1 MLDKISIPL
10 FLLMLSAL
18 SIVITLIYVL
28 RTKGRSQ
35 LKTIFCVDLICVL
48 VICLGVIFQ
57 DILSKYLSKY
67 FSWNPWNFENFIYIG
82 TCFLPVAIF
91 FTGLIFAKT
100 KITFKK
106 KYLLFFI
113 VPALSLIVLWTNDY
127 HHLFYKIYSYLYL
140 SDCKVGPYMI
150 IHNIYSYTL
159 LFLGVIQMVNVA
171 SKNSGFF
178 SKQTLLIVVG
188 ISIPLI
194 TNILGT
200 LKIISMT
207 VYITPISF
215 AFTMLFFALSIF
227 KFKFLG
233 VAPVA
238 LQTIVNRISDSY
250 LVLNEN
256 LLITDFNSTFLKT
269 FNLSASDI
277 REENILEFLS
287 THKQYD
293 MNLPKLE
300 NSLNR
305 VKHSS
310 ETIVFE
316 QHFKKINK
324 YFTVEINN
332 ILVKGNSL
340 GILMLFKDITQ
351 HKLDMQALKDNQDIL
366 IERERLASL
375 GQLIGG
381 IAHNLKSPIMSISGA
396 TEGLTDLIKEYEE
409 SIVDKDVTIDDHL
422 AIANDMRDWISKIK
436 SYLEYMSDIITA
448 VKGQAVALS
457 ENTVDSFTVE
467 ELTKRVDILMNH
479 ELKKALITLNLD
491 LKVPTSL
498 MIHGNINGLVQV
510 INNMISNAIQAY
522 KGKEGQTIDLIIT
535 QEKND
540 VIVSVR
546 DYAGGL
552 PKEVQEKLFK
562 EMITT
567 KGKDGTGIGLF
578 MSYSNIRAHFNG
590 DITYSTEEGKG
601 TIFNIILPQ

>member
-10 FLLMLSAL
+10 FLLILSAL

-57 DILSKYLSKY
+57 DILSKN
-67 FSWNPWNFENFIYIG
+67 FNWNPWNFEKFIYIG

-127 HHLFYKIYSYLYL
+127 HHLSYKIYSYLYL

-215 AFTMLFFALSIF
+215 AFTMLFLALSIF

-277 REENILEFLS
+277 REKNILEFLS

-467 ELTKRVDILMNH
+467 ELTKRVDILMKH

>member
-57 DILSKYLSKY
+57 DILSKY

-178 SKQTLLIVVG
+178 SKQTLLIIVG

-422 AIANDMRDWISKIK
+422 AIANDMKDWISKIK

-457 ENTVDSFTVE
+457 ENAVDSFTVE
-467 ELTKRVDILMNH
+467 ELTKRVDILMKH

>member
-1 MLDKISIPL
+1 MLDKISILL

-57 DILSKYLSKY
+57 DILSKY

-140 SDCKVGPYMI
+140 RDCKVGPYMI

-171 SKNSGFF
+171 SKNSSFF

-256 LLITDFNSTFLKT
+256 LLITDYNSTFLKT

-422 AIANDMRDWISKIK
+422 AIANDMKDWISKIK

-457 ENTVDSFTVE
+457 ENAVDSFTVE
-467 ELTKRVDILMNH
+467 ELTKRVDILMKH

>member
-1 MLDKISIPL
+1 MLDKISIQL

-35 LKTIFCVDLICVL
+35 LKTIFCVDLIFVL

-57 DILSKYLSKY
+57 DILSKY

-215 AFTMLFFALSIF
+215 AFTMLFFTLSIF

-467 ELTKRVDILMNH
+467 ELTKRVDILMKH

>member
-10 FLLMLSAL
+10 FLLILSTL

-57 DILSKYLSKY
+57 DILSKN
-67 FSWNPWNFENFIYIG
+67 FNWNPWNFEKFIYIG

-277 REENILEFLS
+277 REKNILEFLS

-422 AIANDMRDWISKIK
+422 AIANDMKDWISKIK

-467 ELTKRVDILMNH
+467 ELTKRVDILMKH

>member
-57 DILSKYLSKY
+57 DILSKY

-140 SDCKVGPYMI
+140 SDCKVGPYII

-467 ELTKRVDILMNH
+467 ELTKRVDILMKH

>member
-57 DILSKYLSKY
+57 DILSKY

-113 VPALSLIVLWTNDY
+113 VPALALIVLWTNDY

-467 ELTKRVDILMNH
+467 ELTKRVDILMKH

>member
-10 FLLMLSAL
+10 FLLILSAL

-57 DILSKYLSKY
+57 DILSKN
-67 FSWNPWNFENFIYIG
+67 FNWNPWNFEKFIYIG

-277 REENILEFLS
+277 REKNILEFLS

-381 IAHNLKSPIMSISGA
+381 IAHNLKSPIMSISGV
-396 TEGLTDLIKEYEE
+396 TEGLIDLIKEYEE

-422 AIANDMRDWISKIK
+422 AIANDMKDWISKIK

-467 ELTKRVDILMNH
+467 ELTKRVDILMKH

>member
-57 DILSKYLSKY
+57 DILSKY

-233 VAPVA
+233 VTPVA

-467 ELTKRVDILMNH
+467 ELTKRVDILMKH

-522 KGKEGQTIDLIIT
+522 KGKEGQTIDLLIT

>member
-57 DILSKYLSKY
+57 DILSKN
-67 FSWNPWNFENFIYIG
+67 FNWNPWNFENFIYIG

-277 REENILEFLS
+277 REKNILEFLS

-340 GILMLFKDITQ
+340 GILMLFKNITQ

-422 AIANDMRDWISKIK
+422 AIANDMKDWISKIK

-467 ELTKRVDILMNH
+467 ELTKRVDILMKH

>member
-10 FLLMLSAL
+10 FLLILSAL

-57 DILSKYLSKY
+57 DILSKN
-67 FSWNPWNFENFIYIG
+67 FNWNPWNFEKFIYIG

-277 REENILEFLS
+277 REKNILEFLS

-396 TEGLTDLIKEYEE
+396 TEGLIDLIKEYEE

-422 AIANDMRDWISKIK
+422 VIANDMKDWISKIK

-467 ELTKRVDILMNH
+467 ELTKRVDILMKH

>member
-57 DILSKYLSKY
+57 DILSKY

-233 VAPVA
+233 VAPVT

-422 AIANDMRDWISKIK
+422 AIANDMKDWISKIK

-457 ENTVDSFTVE
+457 ENAVDSFTVE
-467 ELTKRVDILMNH
+467 ELTKRVDILMKH

>member
-18 SIVITLIYVL
+18 SIVITLIYIL

-35 LKTIFCVDLICVL
+35 LKTFFCVDLICVL

-57 DILSKYLSKY
+57 DILSKN
-67 FSWNPWNFENFIYIG
+67 FNWDPWNFEKFIYIG

-91 FTGLIFAKT
+91 FTGLIFTKT

-106 KYLLFFI
+106 RYLLFFI

-127 HHLFYKIYSYLYL
+127 HHLFYKHYSININEGVPG
-140 SDCKVGPYMI
+140 SYMI
-150 IHNIYSYTL
+150 VHNIYSYSL
-159 LFLGVIQMVNVA
+159 LLLGVFQMIKA
-171 SKNSGFF
+171 TSKNSGFF
-178 SKQTLLIVVG
+178 SKQSLLLILG
-188 ISIPLI
+188 ISIPLV

-200 LKIISMT
+200 FKILSMT

-215 AFTMLFFALSIF
+215 ALTMICFTFAIF
-227 KFKFLG
+227 KFQFLG
-233 VAPVA
+233 IAPIAVQIIA
-238 LQTIVNRISDSY
+238 NRISDSY
-250 LVLNEN
+250 LVLDDY
-256 LLITDFNSTFLKT
+256 LVMSDFNETFLKT
-269 FNLSASDI
+269 FRLHDYDI
-277 REENILEFLS
+277 RGKDIFTFFKE
-287 THKQYD
+287 HKKYKVNVKRFQNAIQKA
-293 MNLPKLE
+293 MASNE
-300 NSLNR
+300 TVSFEIHIESLD
-305 VKHSS
+305 
-310 ETIVFE
+310 
-316 QHFKKINK
+316 K
-324 YFTVEINN
+324 YFTIEFSTLYNN
-332 ILVKGNSL
+332 DIFL
-340 GILMLFKDITQ
+340 GTLLLFKDITQ

-422 AIANDMRDWISKIK
+422 AIANDMKDWISKIK

-467 ELTKRVDILMNH
+467 ELTKRVDILMKH

>member
-57 DILSKYLSKY
+57 DILSKY

-200 LKIISMT
+200 LKIISMN

-467 ELTKRVDILMNH
+467 ELIKRVDILMKH

>member
-57 DILSKYLSKY
+57 DILSKY

-140 SDCKVGPYMI
+140 SDCKDGPYMI
-150 IHNIYSYTL
+150 IHNIYSYIL

-467 ELTKRVDILMNH
+467 ELTKRVDILMKH

-535 QEKND
+535 QEKNN

>member
-1 MLDKISIPL
+1 ML
-10 FLLMLSAL
+10 
-18 SIVITLIYVL
+18 
-28 RTKGRSQ
+28 
-35 LKTIFCVDLICVL
+35 
-48 VICLGVIFQ
+48 
-57 DILSKYLSKY
+57 
-67 FSWNPWNFENFIYIG
+67 
-82 TCFLPVAIF
+82 
-91 FTGLIFAKT
+91 
-100 KITFKK
+100 
-106 KYLLFFI
+106 
-113 VPALSLIVLWTNDY
+113 
-127 HHLFYKIYSYLYL
+127 
-140 SDCKVGPYMI
+140 
-150 IHNIYSYTL
+150 
-159 LFLGVIQMVNVA
+159 NVA

-467 ELTKRVDILMNH
+467 ELTKRVDILMKH

>member
-10 FLLMLSAL
+10 FLLILSAL

-57 DILSKYLSKY
+57 DILSKN
-67 FSWNPWNFENFIYIG
+67 FNWNPWNFEKFIYIG

-178 SKQTLLIVVG
+178 SKQTLLIIVG

-277 REENILEFLS
+277 REKNILEFLS

-396 TEGLTDLIKEYEE
+396 TEGLIDLIKEYEE
-409 SIVDKDVTIDDHL
+409 SIVGKDVTIDDHL
-422 AIANDMRDWISKIK
+422 AIANDMKDWISKIK

-467 ELTKRVDILMNH
+467 ELTKRVDILMKH

>member
-1 MLDKISIPL
+1 MLDKISILL

-57 DILSKYLSKY
+57 DILSKY

-277 REENILEFLS
+277 REKNILEFLS

-381 IAHNLKSPIMSISGA
+381 IAHNLKSPIMSISGV
-396 TEGLTDLIKEYEE
+396 TEGLIDLIKEYEE

-422 AIANDMRDWISKIK
+422 AIASDMKDWISKIK

-467 ELTKRVDILMNH
+467 ELTKRVDILMKH

>member
-1 MLDKISIPL
+1 MLAKISIPL

-57 DILSKYLSKY
+57 DILSKY

-422 AIANDMRDWISKIK
+422 AIANNMRDWISKIK

-467 ELTKRVDILMNH
+467 ELTKRVDILMKH

>member
-18 SIVITLIYVL
+18 PIVITLIYVL

-57 DILSKYLSKY
+57 DILSKY

-467 ELTKRVDILMNH
+467 ELTKRVDILMKH

>member
-57 DILSKYLSKY
+57 DILSKY

-215 AFTMLFFALSIF
+215 AFTMLFFTLSIF

-467 ELTKRVDILMNH
+467 ELTKRVDILMKH

-562 EMITT
+562 EIITT

>member
-10 FLLMLSAL
+10 FLLILSAL

-57 DILSKYLSKY
+57 DILSKN
-67 FSWNPWNFENFIYIG
+67 FNWNPWNFEKFIYIG

-238 LQTIVNRISDSY
+238 LQTIANRISDSY

-277 REENILEFLS
+277 REKNILEFLS

-396 TEGLTDLIKEYEE
+396 TEGLIDLIKEYEE

-422 AIANDMRDWISKIK
+422 AIANDMKDWISKIK

-467 ELTKRVDILMNH
+467 ELTKRVDILMKH

>member
-57 DILSKYLSKY
+57 DILSKY

-82 TCFLPVAIF
+82 TCFLPVTIF

-467 ELTKRVDILMNH
+467 ELTKRVDILMKH

>member
-10 FLLMLSAL
+10 FLLMLSTL

-57 DILSKYLSKY
+57 DILSKY

-150 IHNIYSYTL
+150 IHNIYSYIL

-300 NSLNR
+300 NYLNR

-467 ELTKRVDILMNH
+467 ELTKRVDILMKH

>member
-57 DILSKYLSKY
+57 DILSKN
-67 FSWNPWNFENFIYIG
+67 FNWNPWNFEKFIYIG

-100 KITFKK
+100 KITLKK
-106 KYLLFFI
+106 RYLLFFI
-113 VPALSLIVLWTNDY
+113 VPILSLIVLWTNDY
-127 HHLFYKIYSYLYL
+127 HHLFYKHYSININEGVPG
-140 SDCKVGPYMI
+140 SYMI
-150 IHNIYSYTL
+150 VHNIYSYSL
-159 LFLGVIQMVNVA
+159 LLLGVFQMIKA
-171 SKNSGFF
+171 TSKNSGFF
-178 SKQTLLIVVG
+178 SKQSLLLILG
-188 ISIPLI
+188 IDIPLI

-200 LKIISMT
+200 FKIIPMT

-215 AFTMLFFALSIF
+215 ALTMICFALAIF
-227 KFKFLG
+227 KFQFLG
-233 VAPVA
+233 IAPIAVQIIA
-238 LQTIVNRISDSY
+238 NRISDSY
-250 LVLNEN
+250 LVLDDY
-256 LLITDFNSTFLKT
+256 LIMSDFNETFLKT
-269 FNLSASDI
+269 FRLHDYDI
-277 REENILEFLS
+277 RGKDIFTFFEE
-287 THKQYD
+287 HKKYKV
-293 MNLPKLE
+293 N
-300 NSLNR
+300 
-305 VKHSS
+305 VKRFQNAIQKALASN
-310 ETIVFE
+310 ETISFE
-316 QHFKKINK
+316 IHIESLDK
-324 YFTVEINN
+324 YFTIEISALYNN
-332 ILVKGNSL
+332 DIFL
-340 GILMLFKDITQ
+340 GTLLLFKDITQ

-422 AIANDMRDWISKIK
+422 AIANDMKDWISKIK

-467 ELTKRVDILMNH
+467 ELTKRVDILMKH

-522 KGKEGQTIDLIIT
+522 KGKEGQTIDLIIA

>member
-57 DILSKYLSKY
+57 DILSKY

-188 ISIPLI
+188 ISVPLI

-422 AIANDMRDWISKIK
+422 AIANDMKDWISKIK

-457 ENTVDSFTVE
+457 ENAVDSFTVE
-467 ELTKRVDILMNH
+467 ELTKRVDILMKH

>member
-10 FLLMLSAL
+10 FLLILSAL

-57 DILSKYLSKY
+57 DILSKN
-67 FSWNPWNFENFIYIG
+67 FNWNPWNFEKFIYIG

-178 SKQTLLIVVG
+178 SKQTSLIVVG

-277 REENILEFLS
+277 REKNILEFLS

-396 TEGLTDLIKEYEE
+396 TEGLIDLIKEYEE

-422 AIANDMRDWISKIK
+422 AIANDMKDWISKIK

-467 ELTKRVDILMNH
+467 ELTKRVDILMKH

>member
-57 DILSKYLSKY
+57 DILSKY

-233 VAPVA
+233 VTPVA

-467 ELTKRVDILMNH
+467 ELTKRVDILMKH

>member
-1 MLDKISIPL
+1 MLAKISIPL

-35 LKTIFCVDLICVL
+35 LKTIFCVDLLCVL

-57 DILSKYLSKY
+57 DILSKN
-67 FSWNPWNFENFIYIG
+67 FNWNPWNFEKFIYIG

-91 FTGLIFAKT
+91 FTGLIFAKK

-106 KYLLFFI
+106 RYLLFFI

-200 LKIISMT
+200 IKIISMT

-277 REENILEFLS
+277 REKNILEFLS

-396 TEGLTDLIKEYEE
+396 TEGLIDLIKEYEE

-422 AIANDMRDWISKIK
+422 AIASDMKDWISKIK

-467 ELTKRVDILMNH
+467 ELTKRVDILMKH

-578 MSYSNIRAHFNG
+578 MSYSNVRAHFNG

>member
-28 RTKGRSQ
+28 RIKGRSQ

-57 DILSKYLSKY
+57 DILSKY

-467 ELTKRVDILMNH
+467 ELTKRVDILMKH

>member
-1 MLDKISIPL
+1 MLLTNLPTFFALIISDI
-10 FLLMLSAL
+10 MC
-18 SIVITLIYVL
+18 ITLFTLTFRKIYKNHL
-28 RTKGRSQ
+28 R
-35 LKTIFCVDLICVL
+35 
-48 VICLGVIFQ
+48 
-57 DILSKYLSKY
+57 
-67 FSWNPWNFENFIYIG
+67 
-82 TCFLPVAIF
+82 TCFLLLNGSMIICC
-91 FTGLIFAKT
+91 TGLILQCCLSKPLNINPIYFDYFVYIGNVILPLAFFMTGLAFNQNNIK
-100 KITFKK
+100 FKK
-106 KYLLFFI
+106 VYLLFFI
-113 VPALSLIVLWTNDY
+113 IPIVSLLALWTNNY
-127 HHLFYKIYSYLYL
+127 HHLFYKKYSVNL
-140 SDCKVGPYMI
+140 STNEYGILFIPFELHTLGLCLAGI
-150 IHNIYSYTL
+150 ILILKKS
-159 LFLGVIQMVNVA
+159 IQ
-171 SKNSGFF
+171 KSGFF
-178 SKQTLLIVVG
+178 SRQALLIVLAAL
-188 ISIPLI
+188 IPI
-194 TNILGT
+194 VQNILSIT
-200 LKIISMT
+200 KVFSASI
-207 VYITPISF
+207 YITPICF
-215 AFTMLFFALSIF
+215 NITILLFYLAIF
-227 KFKFLG
+227 KFNFLGSIAITMQKIVDKISDGFFVVNLDYTITSFNKTFLDMFNISAKELNDVNLFDLIKEKKPFPIKESVLKETLNKVTSSDKTFHFRKDFKKKNKNFIIELNNIRDNNHKFLG
-233 VAPVA
+233 
-238 LQTIVNRISDSY
+238 I
-250 LVLNEN
+250 
-256 LLITDFNSTFLKT
+256 LI
-269 FNLSASDI
+269 
-277 REENILEFLS
+277 
-287 THKQYD
+287 
-293 MNLPKLE
+293 
-300 NSLNR
+300 
-305 VKHSS
+305 
-310 ETIVFE
+310 
-316 QHFKKINK
+316 
-324 YFTVEINN
+324 
-332 ILVKGNSL
+332 
-340 GILMLFKDITQ
+340 LFKDITQ
-351 HKLDMQALKDNQDIL
+351 HVLDMQALKDNQDIL

-396 TEGLTDLIKEYEE
+396 TAGLIDLIKEYEE

-422 AIANDMRDWISKIK
+422 AIASDMKDWISKIK

-467 ELTKRVDILMNH
+467 ELTKRVDILMKH

>member
-57 DILSKYLSKY
+57 DILSKY

-127 HHLFYKIYSYLYL
+127 HHLFYKIYSYLYF

-467 ELTKRVDILMNH
+467 ELTKRVDILMKH

>member
-18 SIVITLIYVL
+18 SIVITLIYIL

-57 DILSKYLSKY
+57 DILSKY

-188 ISIPLI
+188 VSIPLI

-467 ELTKRVDILMNH
+467 ELTKRVDILMKH